1 MAHRVVSRQ
10 PGRPLTPR
18 SGNRA
23 ARITNRT
30 RRPGAL
36 RFARLGTQRGSC
48 APGTRA
54 SRRRKRVSGTP
65 CLPRPRLRKA
75 KTIVATTTTA
85 NARSACYTL
94 ERQSRETRA
103 RNVVH
108 ATTPRAPFLLYDT
121 DSLAVWGSRIT
132 SSIQFLAISRPE
144 HALEW
149 ISRDIEARR
158 IEACPFDQR
167 RHSSQHVVSRQSER
181 PLTPRPARAQSAAG
195 VLTTYGSTRPRPHA
209 HMRPVARQDSS
220 LATNHAQQNSELH
233 NTHQGGRGA
242 GCSSA
247 FSARGR
253 RHWNRCATKENAL
266 YLETLRVLVK
276 PNLTDAIRPRRS

>member
-10 PGRPLTPR
+10 PGRPPTPR

-23 ARITNRT
+23 ARITNRA

-65 CLPRPRLRKA
+65 CLPRPRLHKA
-75 KTIVATTTTA
+75 KAIVATTTTA

-132 SSIQFLAISRPE
+132 SSIQ
-144 HALEW
+144 
-149 ISRDIEARR
+149 ARECSGTTTPPSPLR
-158 IEACPFDQR
+158 F
-167 RHSSQHVVSRQSER
+167 QSCLGKVREEVKKL
-181 PLTPRPARAQSAAG
+181 LTPIS
-195 VLTTYGSTRPRPHA
+195 
-209 HMRPVARQDSS
+209 
-220 LATNHAQQNSELH
+220 
-233 NTHQGGRGA
+233 
-242 GCSSA
+242 
-247 FSARGR
+247 
-253 RHWNRCATKENAL
+253 
-266 YLETLRVLVK
+266 
-276 PNLTDAIRPRRS
+276 